1 MADTPEEELRILD
14 PQTVAQELRK
24 HGPPR
29 QITMNGTT
37 AWLVSRYEDVRD
49 CLGHP
54 GMSPAAAY
62 AASQGQTTPVSG
74 LFEDTLPGTNP
85 PQHTRLRRLLAKAF
99 TTRRVESLRPR
110 VQEITDTLL
119 DRIAVDGR
127 ADLVTALAIPL
138 PMQVI
143 CELLGVPIADRTEF
157 HQWADLMLMPPLD
170 PDTAARSQDA
180 AAKLWAYMED
190 LAEARRKAPEDD
202 LISDLMSAHEDDRL
216 SHREVVATARMMLI
230 AGYELTGSFIS
241 NAVFSLLS
249 QPDQLE
255 LLRKDPELAGR
266 GLEELLRHAGPGI
279 LVVRFANEDVEVG
292 SVPIRAGDQVLLD
305 MDAAHSDPAHFTD
318 GERLDLTR
326 DSAVHLQFGHG
337 IHYCIGA
344 PLARVEGQIALES
357 LVRRFPGLRLGV
369 PASEIGHSKNPFI
382 RSLTTLPVEFE
393 AQQPAGAG

>member
-14 PQTVAQELRK
+14 PQSVAQELRK

-29 QITMNGTT
+29 QITMHGTT
-37 AWLVSRYEDVRD
+37 AWLVSRYEEVRD

-62 AASQGQTTPVSG
+62 AASQGQTNPVSG
-74 LFEDTLPGTNP
+74 LFEDTVAGTNP

-99 TTRRVESLRPR
+99 TVRRVESLRPR
-110 VQEITDTLL
+110 VREITDTLL

-127 ADLVTALAIPL
+127 ADLVSALAIPL

-157 HQWADLMLMPPLD
+157 HQWADLMLTPPLD

-180 AAKLWAYMED
+180 SAKLWTYMED

-249 QPDQLE
+249 QPDQME

-279 LVVRFANEDVEVG
+279 LIVRFANEDVEIG
-292 SVPIRAGDQVLLD
+292 SVSIRAGDQVLLD

-326 DSAVHLQFGHG
+326 DSAIHLQFGHG

-357 LVRRFPGLRLGV
+357 LVRRFPGLRLSV
-369 PASEIGHSKNPFI
+369 PASEISHSKNPFI
-382 RSLTTLPVEFE
+382 RSLTALPVEFE
-393 AQQPAGAG
+393 AQQPVAG

>member
-14 PQTVAQELRK
+14 PQSVAQELRK

-29 QITMNGTT
+29 QITMHGAT
-37 AWLVSRYEDVRD
+37 AWLVSRYEEVRD

-62 AASQGQTTPVSG
+62 AASQGQTNPVSG
-74 LFEDTLPGTNP
+74 LFEDTVAGTNP

-99 TTRRVESLRPR
+99 TVRRVESLRPR

-127 ADLVTALAIPL
+127 ADLVSALAIPL

-157 HQWADLMLMPPLD
+157 HQWADLMLTPPLN

-180 AAKLWAYMED
+180 SAKLWTYMED

-249 QPDQLE
+249 QPDQME

-279 LVVRFANEDVEVG
+279 LIVRFANEDVEIG
-292 SVPIRAGDQVLLD
+292 SVSIRAGDQVLLD

-326 DSAVHLQFGHG
+326 DSAIHLQFGHG

-357 LVRRFPGLRLGV
+357 LVRRFPGLRLSV
-369 PASEIGHSKNPFI
+369 PASEISHSKNPFI
-382 RSLTTLPVEFE
+382 RSLTALPVEFE
-393 AQQPAGAG
+393 AQQPVAG

>member
-14 PQTVAQELRK
+14 PQSVAQELRK

-29 QITMNGTT
+29 QITMHGTT
-37 AWLVSRYEDVRD
+37 AWLVSRYEEVRD

-62 AASQGQTTPVSG
+62 AASQGQTNPVSG
-74 LFEDTLPGTNP
+74 LFEDTVAGTNP

-99 TTRRVESLRPR
+99 TVRRVESLRPR
-110 VQEITDTLL
+110 VREITDTLL

-127 ADLVTALAIPL
+127 ADLVSALAIPL

-157 HQWADLMLMPPLD
+157 HQWADLMLTPPLD

-180 AAKLWAYMED
+180 SAKLWTYMED

-249 QPDQLE
+249 QPDQME

-279 LVVRFANEDVEVG
+279 LIVRFANEDVEIG
-292 SVPIRAGDQVLLD
+292 SVSIRAGDQVLLD

-357 LVRRFPGLRLGV
+357 LVRRFPGLRLSV
-369 PASEIGHSKNPFI
+369 PASEISHSKNPFI
-382 RSLTTLPVEFE
+382 RSLTALPVEFE
-393 AQQPAGAG
+393 AQQPVAG

>member
-14 PQTVAQELRK
+14 PQSVAQELRK

-29 QITMNGTT
+29 QITMHGTT
-37 AWLVSRYEDVRD
+37 AWLVSRYEEVRD

-62 AASQGQTTPVSG
+62 AASQGQTNPVSG
-74 LFEDTLPGTNP
+74 LFEDTVAGTNP
-85 PQHTRLRRLLAKAF
+85 PQHIRLRRLLAKAF
-99 TTRRVESLRPR
+99 TVRRVESLRPR
-110 VQEITDTLL
+110 VREITDTLL

-127 ADLVTALAIPL
+127 ADLVSALAIPL

-157 HQWADLMLMPPLD
+157 HQWADLMLTPPLD

-180 AAKLWAYMED
+180 SAKLWTYMED

-249 QPDQLE
+249 QPDQME

-279 LVVRFANEDVEVG
+279 LIVRFANEDVEIG
-292 SVPIRAGDQVLLD
+292 SVSIRAGDQVLLD

-326 DSAVHLQFGHG
+326 DSAIHLQFGHG

-357 LVRRFPGLRLGV
+357 LVRRFPGLRLSV
-369 PASEIGHSKNPFI
+369 PASEISHSKNPFI
-382 RSLTTLPVEFE
+382 RSLTALPVEFE
-393 AQQPAGAG
+393 AQQPVAG

>member
-14 PQTVAQELRK
+14 PQSVAQELRK

-29 QITMNGTT
+29 QITMHGTT
-37 AWLVSRYEDVRD
+37 AWLVSRYEEVRD

-62 AASQGQTTPVSG
+62 AASQGQTNPVSG
-74 LFEDTLPGTNP
+74 LFEDTVAGTNP

-99 TTRRVESLRPR
+99 TVRRVESLRPR
-110 VQEITDTLL
+110 VREITDTLL

-127 ADLVTALAIPL
+127 ADLVSALAIPL

-157 HQWADLMLMPPLD
+157 HQWADLMLTPPLN

-180 AAKLWAYMED
+180 SAKLWTYMED

-249 QPDQLE
+249 QPDQME

-279 LVVRFANEDVEVG
+279 LIVRFANEDVEIG
-292 SVPIRAGDQVLLD
+292 SVSIRAGDQVLLD

-357 LVRRFPGLRLGV
+357 LVRRFPGLRLSV
-369 PASEIGHSKNPFI
+369 PASEISHSKNPFI
-382 RSLTTLPVEFE
+382 RSLTALPVEFE
-393 AQQPAGAG
+393 AQQPVAG

>member
-14 PQTVAQELRK
+14 PQSVAQELRK

-29 QITMNGTT
+29 QITMHGTT
-37 AWLVSRYEDVRD
+37 AWLVSRYEEVRD

-54 GMSPAAAY
+54 GMSPAAAF
-62 AASQGQTTPVSG
+62 AASQGQTNPVSG
-74 LFEDTLPGTNP
+74 LFEDTVAGTNP

-99 TTRRVESLRPR
+99 TVRRVESLRPR

-127 ADLVTALAIPL
+127 ADLVSALAIPL

-157 HQWADLMLMPPLD
+157 HQWADLMLTPPLD

-180 AAKLWAYMED
+180 SAKLWTYMED

-249 QPDQLE
+249 QPDQME

-279 LVVRFANEDVEVG
+279 LIVRFANEDVEIG
-292 SVPIRAGDQVLLD
+292 SVSIRAGDQVLLD

-326 DSAVHLQFGHG
+326 DSAIHLQFGHG

-344 PLARVEGQIALES
+344 PLARVEGQIALGS
-357 LVRRFPGLRLGV
+357 LVRRFPGLRLSV
-369 PASEIGHSKNPFI
+369 PASEISHSKNPFI
-382 RSLTTLPVEFE
+382 RSLTSLPVEFE
-393 AQQPAGAG
+393 AQQPVAG

>member
-14 PQTVAQELRK
+14 PQSVAQELRK

-29 QITMNGTT
+29 QITMHGTT
-37 AWLVSRYEDVRD
+37 AWLVSRYEEVRD

-62 AASQGQTTPVSG
+62 AASQGQTNPVSG
-74 LFEDTLPGTNP
+74 LFEDTVAGTNP

-99 TTRRVESLRPR
+99 TVRRVESLRPR
-110 VQEITDTLL
+110 VREITDTLL

-157 HQWADLMLMPPLD
+157 HQWADLMLTPPLD

-180 AAKLWAYMED
+180 SAKLWTYMED

-249 QPDQLE
+249 QPDQME

-279 LVVRFANEDVEVG
+279 LIVRFANEDVEIG
-292 SVPIRAGDQVLLD
+292 SVSIRAGDQVLLD

-326 DSAVHLQFGHG
+326 DSAIHLQFGHG

-357 LVRRFPGLRLGV
+357 LVRRFPGLRLSV
-369 PASEIGHSKNPFI
+369 PASEISHSKNPFI
-382 RSLTTLPVEFE
+382 RSLTALPVEFE
-393 AQQPAGAG
+393 AQQPVAG

>member
-14 PQTVAQELRK
+14 PQSVAQELRK

-29 QITMNGTT
+29 QITMHGTT
-37 AWLVSRYEDVRD
+37 AWLVSRYEEVRD

-62 AASQGQTTPVSG
+62 AASQGQTNPVSG
-74 LFEDTLPGTNP
+74 LFEDTVAGTNP

-99 TTRRVESLRPR
+99 TVRRVESLRPR

-119 DRIAVDGR
+119 DRIAADGR
-127 ADLVTALAIPL
+127 ADLVSALAIPL

-157 HQWADLMLMPPLD
+157 HQWADLMLTPPLD

-180 AAKLWAYMED
+180 SAKLWTYMED

-249 QPDQLE
+249 QPDQME

-279 LVVRFANEDVEVG
+279 LIVRFANEDVEIG
-292 SVPIRAGDQVLLD
+292 SVSIRAGDQVLLD

-326 DSAVHLQFGHG
+326 DSAIHLQFGHG

-357 LVRRFPGLRLGV
+357 LVRRFPGLRLSV
-369 PASEIGHSKNPFI
+369 PASEISHSKNPFI
-382 RSLTTLPVEFE
+382 RSLTALPVEFE
-393 AQQPAGAG
+393 TQQPVAG

>member
-14 PQTVAQELRK
+14 PQSVAQELRK

-29 QITMNGTT
+29 QITMHGTT
-37 AWLVSRYEDVRD
+37 AWLVSRYEEVRD

-62 AASQGQTTPVSG
+62 AASQGQTNPVSG
-74 LFEDTLPGTNP
+74 LFEDTVAGTNP

-99 TTRRVESLRPR
+99 TVRRVESLRPR
-110 VQEITDTLL
+110 VREITDTLL

-127 ADLVTALAIPL
+127 ADLVSALAIPL

-157 HQWADLMLMPPLD
+157 HQWADLMLTPPLD

-180 AAKLWAYMED
+180 SAKLWTYMED

-249 QPDQLE
+249 QPDQME

-279 LVVRFANEDVEVG
+279 LIVRFANEDVEIG
-292 SVPIRAGDQVLLD
+292 SVSIRAGDQVLLD

-326 DSAVHLQFGHG
+326 DSAIHLQFGHG

-357 LVRRFPGLRLGV
+357 LVRRFPGLRLSV
-369 PASEIGHSKNPFI
+369 PAAEISHSKNPFI
-382 RSLTTLPVEFE
+382 RSLTALPVEFE
-393 AQQPAGAG
+393 AQQPVAG